1 VLRTPITVT
10 AAAAALALLTACGP
24 VQMGAAATVGSTGIS
39 ATTLNSEV
47 KNLDQAIAASHG
59 RIQLQFPA
67 ARTPQAVLSWL
78 IRFQVQD
85 RLAARRHITVVT
97 RADIQKALREASAQ
111 ARQSG
116 VTFAALAAANGLPP
130 DLLNAYGRYRAIG
143 NKLVGQLDQGS
154 LPTSQS
160 GLQALSKEFGTLQCR
175 AAKSLN
181 IQVNPQFGQLS
192 YTQLAVVP
200 AASALSAP
208 EGGRAGQG
216 AQPGPAC

>member
-1 VLRTPITVT
+1 MLRTPITVT

-39 ATTLNSEV
+39 ASTLNSEV

-85 RLAARRHITVVT
+85 RLAARRHITVT
-97 RADIQKALREASAQ
+97 RADTQLALRQASAQ

-143 NKLVGQLDQGS
+143 NKLVSQLDQGN
-154 LPTSQS
+154 LPTSQA
-160 GLQALSKEFGTLQCR
+160 GLQALGKEFGTLQCR

-181 IQVNPQFGQLS
+181 LQVNPQFGQLS
-192 YTQLAVVP
+192 YTQLTVVP

-216 AQPGPAC
+216 AQPAPAC